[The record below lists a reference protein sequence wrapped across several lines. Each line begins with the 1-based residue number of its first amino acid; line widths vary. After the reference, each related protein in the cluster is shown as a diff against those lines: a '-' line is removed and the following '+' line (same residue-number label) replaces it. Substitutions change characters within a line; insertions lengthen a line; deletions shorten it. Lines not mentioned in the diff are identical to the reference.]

1 MYKNKSV
8 LPLVGLIHE
17 ADLEGRYKETAYK
30 MAVEWVSTL
39 THRFLD

>member
-17 ADLEGRYKETAYK
+17 TDPEESLKEAASKTI
-30 MAVEWVSTL
+30 VE
-39 THRFLD
+39 

>member
-17 ADLEGRYKETAYK
+17 ANPEESLREAASKTA
-30 MAVEWVSTL
+30 AEWVCIL
-39 THRFLD
+39 THHFLD